1 MTAAPAPAP
10 TATRRT
16 FAGMCSRAITQARQ
30 SAVSERAD
38 PSSQPRTGFPRS
50 NAITVPSPSATSRA
64 PSIRANRGAIG
75 SEAFRPAITPAA
87 RPGAITAARPIAIRE
102 RARDMASVV
111 LCIVAIVSVPT
122 TESLRRAGTPF
133 RSNFLAI
140 VGALSYPG
148 LPKQEISSML
158 ITTATTYSLRLST
171 APGAP
176 VHSRSRMSG
185 GAQNGKT
192 NALARRLLR

>member
-1 MTAAPAPAP
+1 MTAEPAPSPA
-10 TATRRT
+10 ATRST
-16 FAGMCSRAITQARQ
+16 FGGMCSRAITQATQ

-75 SEAFRPAITPAA
+75 SEACRPPITRAA
-87 RPGAITAARPIAIRE
+87 RPGSTTAARPIAIRQ

-111 LCIVAIVSVPT
+111 LCIVAIVSVPI
-122 TESLRRAGTPF
+122 TENLPLAGPSS

-148 LPKQEISSML
+148 SPKQEISFML
-158 ITTATTYSLRLST
+158 VTTATTYSLRLST
-171 APGAP
+171 APFAP

-192 NALARRLLR
+192 IALARRLLR